1 MTTNKWLN
9 IVVDGNSALGPY
21 WPKIVSDY
29 LEKIVRSFFG
39 NSRGEGV
46 NSSCEVALIMYNFN
60 PRFGSKVQHIN
71 WTKNVEQFLG
81 VLPNLPFNG
90 DNLNQHTIV
99 EGLAQALVMF
109 PKDSMTKSEY
119 LKGERHCILVATG
132 DPVAKSMLVN
142 LPLLHK
148 GIFISGQFKTLDAT
162 FINVAKIFVPL
173 RVSLSIITPNPHPL
187 FISIFSLGNGLIE
200 GTDLIT
206 DHGKGQLTVLL
217 SRNFKEAQC
226 IHSRTTL
233 EEDPLTRLLEQE
245 QPMPLDE
252 ILGQVFRSS
261 TSTSREGS
269 LPQNAWSTEVGAS
282 SFGFPNTLGNSLN
295 QFQPPSFPILYPY
308 DNVSDGV
315 GPSASA
321 GSSVDVR
328 ASAAA
333 LVAVG
338 AASSGAIADAGV
350 VACAN
355 VGASPYYGSYHQQF
369 PSHHRFEMSE
379 INPIGTSSTGANP
392 WGSPVPMMPEYNEA
406 FLWPE
411 PPTNFEDYV
420 QAWEGCLVGRIHS
433 SISLNQAKTLRRLTS
448 SITLTYQWP
457 SRLEIVLFL
466 PKTAVSYTTRFYN
479 GRIDHV
485 FFQVNQC
492 NNLHLYQHLMTNN
505 LCAKIV
511 LPFHTLILSTTN
523 IMHQYLGLIF
533 QGDI

>member
-29 LEKIVRSFFG
+29 LEKIV
-39 NSRGEGV
+39 
-46 NSSCEVALIMYNFN
+46 
-60 PRFGSKVQHIN
+60 
-71 WTKNVEQFLG
+71 
-81 VLPNLPFNG
+81 
-90 DNLNQHTIV
+90 
-99 EGLAQALVMF
+99 
-109 PKDSMTKSEY
+109 SEY

-162 FINVAKIFVPL
+162 FINVAKIFVP
-173 RVSLSIITPNPHPL
+173 
-187 FISIFSLGNGLIE
+187 GNGLIE

-420 QAWEGCLVGRIHS
+420 QAWE
-433 SISLNQAKTLRRLTS
+433 
-448 SITLTYQWP
+448 WP

-466 PKTAVSYTTRFYN
+466 PKTAVSYTTSLKHQDSLPIEANGFVAGRPRNLTRSRTQAEFIRFLP
-479 GRIDHV
+479 H
-485 FFQVNQC
+485 FQS
-492 NNLHLYQHLMTNN
+492 LHDLDEATT
-505 LCAKIV
+505 A
-511 LPFHTLILSTTN
+511 TTN
-523 IMHQYLGLIF
+523 GSIVVRG
-533 QGDI
+533 GGSEVPEVVAKDIDDDVGSNKLVMKLVKNGVQWWPHH